1 MLYHKARN
9 FNDFRYMNTGFIL
22 ESDKL
27 QVNKDP
33 SFHVFEQECHGQ
45 ETGVMA
51 SQFIGSHWILRHVNV
66 LQKVFRLDVGKDKG
80 FEFYWKIFEPAPPP
94 PLLHRCHYAS
104 LKGYSY

>member
-45 ETGVMA
+45 GTGVMA

-66 LQKVFRLDVGKDKG
+66 LQKVFRLDVGKDKVLNFIG
-80 FEFYWKIFEPAPPP
+80 KSLNLLPP

-104 LKGYSY
+104 LKDYSY